1 MEPFVHL
8 HVHTE
13 YSLLDGANRI
23 DRLVDAAVED
33 GHKSLAITDHGNL
46 FGAIEFYKA
55 CKARDIKPI
64 LGCEA
69 YVALGSM
76 HEKHHRQDNPYTHL
90 TLLARDL
97 EGWHNLMRMTSAS
110 YLDGFSFRPRVD
122 FDFLSRHAKGLTCL
136 SGCMSGPVNR
146 MLRRDDK
153 AGAVQMA
160 GKLQDMFG
168 REHFYLEVMRN
179 GIKEQDNLTDAM
191 KVLQPTIEAPL
202 VATNDIHYLRHEDC
216 ATQDAMLCLAQGAK
230 LNDENR
236 WKFDTDSLFFR
247 TQSDMNRVFS
257 DLPEALRT
265 TLDVAEQ
272 VDVEIELG
280 NHRLPHFDSDDGTP
294 PDELFRKLCEEGF
307 AARYPGNPTEPRERM
322 EFEMKVISKM
332 GFTSYF
338 LIVWDLIRYAHEQ
351 GIPVG
356 PGRGSA
362 AGSIVAY
369 CMNITRIDP
378 IKYDLIFE
386 RFLNPDR
393 VSMPDI
399 DIDFCK
405 DRREEM
411 ILYTRKRY
419 GDENVCQIITF
430 GKLKAKNALRDTGRI
445 MDIPLNVVDRVAKKI
460 PDTLGIT
467 LSEALDQ
474 GAELAA
480 ERDATDESKKWFD
493 LALSV
498 EGLSRNA
505 GVHAAGVI
513 IADEPLRDI
522 VPLAKFNDNTVT
534 QWDMNVCEAYGLLKM
549 DFLGLRTL
557 SILNEGVKLV
567 KKVKGL
573 DIDLD
578 AISLEDEAVF
588 SLLQKADTEGIF
600 QLESGGM
607 RNLLAQLKPS
617 CYEDV
622 IAVLALFRPGP
633 LGSGL
638 HEMYARRKHG
648 LEAVVYPHPILED
661 ILKETYGLLIYQ
673 EQIMRV
679 SQVMGGFTLAQAD
692 SLRKAMGKKIIKM
705 MEAFQGQ
712 FISGALERDVPES
725 VAESVWKT
733 MLEFAK
739 YGFNKSHSAGY
750 AMVTFQAAWLKAHH
764 PEAFYAASCTY
775 EAADSK
781 KLAILIEDSR
791 RHGISVLPPCINESN
806 AKFTVLDEKRIR
818 FGLEAIKGVGTGA
831 AEAVVKSREGQ
842 DDGVFPSI
850 MECFIA
856 GVAEG
861 VNKSTYEC
869 LTKGGAFDSFAQ
881 RRVDLLPTIED
892 KVRDAAGKAKDRAS
906 GQASLFD
913 MLSGTGPG
921 ISESSGG
928 DGSNELELR
937 KLTKDE
943 LRLTLTME
951 KEVLGLYLSRHPL
964 DPYRALLG
972 GISRHNSANM
982 HETSD
987 ESMVT
992 LAGII
997 SQCTIRGTRKDPN
1010 RKFAKFRI
1018 EDLFGST
1025 GAVVF
1030 PRDLERLRDSVEE
1043 DFIGIFTGRVSI
1055 NRDEPEL
1062 LVEDIKPMKD
1072 RDNMQLKGY
1081 LQVRLTADSPPLQ
1094 ELGAVLQKHKGNA
1107 MVRFIYQDPQG
1118 KKHVVRAG
1126 SSWKVRL
1133 RTELVDELNQLL
1145 GTGSAFVRMDPSTS
1159 QNSDDGGRK
1168 RRRFTKKSSG

>member
-23 DRLVDAAVED
+23 ERLVDAAVED

-46 FGAIEFYKA
+46 YGAIEFYKA
-55 CKARDIKPI
+55 CRERDIKPI

-69 YVALGSM
+69 YVATGSM
-76 HEKHHRQDNPYTHL
+76 HDKHHRQDNPYTHL
-90 TLLARDL
+90 TLLARDAA
-97 EGWHNLMRMTSAS
+97 GWQNLMKLTSAS
-110 YLDGFSFRPRVD
+110 YLDGFSFRPRID
-122 FDFLSRHAKGLTCL
+122 FEFLAQHAQGLNCL

-153 AGAVQMA
+153 QGAIEMA
-160 GKLQDMFG
+160 AKLQDMFG
-168 REHFYLEVMRN
+168 REHFFLEVMRN
-179 GIKEQDNLTDAM
+179 GIKEQNDLTDAM
-191 KVLQPTIEAPL
+191 KILQPIIEAPL

-216 ATQDAMLCLAQGAK
+216 AAQDAMLCLAQGKK

-236 WKFDTDSLFFR
+236 WRFDTDSLFFR

-257 DLPEALRT
+257 DMPEALRT

-272 VDVEIELG
+272 VNVEVELG
-280 NHRLPHFDSDDGTP
+280 KHRLPLFTSDDGTP
-294 PDELFRKLCEEGF
+294 PDDLFRKLCEEGF
-307 AARYPGNPTEPRERM
+307 LKLYPGNPTAARERL
-322 EFEMKVISKM
+322 EFEIKVISKM

-338 LIVWDLIRYAHEQ
+338 LIVWDLIRHAHDV

-378 IKYDLIFE
+378 LKYDLLFE

-411 ILYTRKRY
+411 IIYTRERY

-445 MDIPLNVVDRVAKKI
+445 MDISLNVVDRVAKKI
-460 PDTLGIT
+460 PDTLGISLT
-467 LSEALDQ
+467 EALDQ

-480 ERDATDESKKWFD
+480 ERDATDESRKWFD

-522 VPLAKFNDNTVT
+522 VPLAKVSDNTVT
-534 QWDMNVCEAYGLLKM
+534 QWDMNICEAYGLLKM

-557 SILNEGVKLV
+557 SILQEGVRLIKET
-567 KKVKGL
+567 KGV

-578 AISLEDEAVF
+578 AISLEDEAVYA
-588 SLLQKADTEGIF
+588 LLQKADTEGIF

-607 RNLLAQLKPS
+607 RNLLSQLKPS

-648 LEAVVYPHPILED
+648 LEAVVYPHPILEE

-705 MEAFQGQ
+705 MEAFQDQ
-712 FISGALERDVPES
+712 FISGALERDVPQA

-781 KLAILIEDSR
+781 KLAVLIEDSR

-806 AKFTVLDEKRIR
+806 ARFTVIDEKQIR

-831 AEAVVKSREGQ
+831 AEAIVESRESQ
-842 DDGVFPSI
+842 DDC
-850 MECFIA
+850 CFTDVMDCLIA
-856 GVAEG
+856 GAGLG

-869 LTKGGAFDSFAQ
+869 LTKGGAFDSFSQ

-892 KVRDAAGKAKDRAS
+892 KVRDASSKAKDRAK
-906 GQASLFD
+906 GQGSLFD
-913 MLSGTGPG
+913 MLGASRPSAVTSKPG
-921 ISESSGG
+921 GAG
-928 DGSNELELR
+928 ELR
-937 KLTKDE
+937 KLSKDE

-972 GISRHNSANM
+972 GISRHNSSNM
-982 HETSD
+982 HETQD

-997 SQCTIRGTRKDPN
+997 SQCVVRGTKKDPN

-1018 EDLFGST
+1018 EDLYGST

-1030 PRDLERLRDSVEE
+1030 PRDLERMRDSVEE
-1043 DFIGIFTGRVSI
+1043 DFIGIFTGRVSM

-1062 LVEDIKPMKD
+1062 LIEDIKPMQD
-1072 RDNMQLKGY
+1072 RENMQLKGY
-1081 LQVRLTADSPPLQ
+1081 LQIRLNPDSPPLKD
-1094 ELGAVLQKHKGNA
+1094 LGAVLQKHHGKA
-1107 MVRFIYQDPQG
+1107 MVRFIYQDAQG
-1118 KKHVVRAG
+1118 AQHIVRAG

-1133 RTELVDELNQLL
+1133 QTELIDELNQLL
-1145 GTGSAFVRMDPSTS
+1145 GSGSAVVRMDPGTDSGNGG
-1159 QNSDDGGRK
+1159 NSSK
-1168 RRRFTKKSSG
+1168 RRRYSRQKSS